1 MKNQIKFFTLLFF
14 ASLLAFSSC
23 KKDDEP
29 EFIDP
34 ADSNALTTAIIIP
47 DADTNNGD
55 LPNSSSDPQAPIIA
69 TNLADILSSNG
80 GTVPLTFTY
89 SNVSGRL
96 AGSHLQIV
104 GATNYYF
111 SVPFSGESG
120 ESGTLTIPATLPTNL
135 LEGEFC
141 VNFWVYDEEGRVSNV
156 VSTCVNVIV
165 LGSGSLQISLS
176 WNTATDQD
184 LHVIDPNNDEIAWDN
199 RNSPSGGELDRDDQD
214 GYGPENI
221 YWLENAPDGTFKVT
235 VHDYTGNSTPN
246 NFFVTVNA
254 PGRTKTFTGE
264 TQNGNTVDVVTI
276 EKSGNNYD
284 F

>member
-34 ADSNALTTAIIIP
+34 ADSNALTTVIIIP

-184 LHVIDPNNDEIAWDN
+184 LYVDDPTGVVIYYSNDT
-199 RNSPSGGELDRDDQD
+199 SPSGGELDRDDTD

-221 YWLENAPDGTFKVT
+221 YWLENAPDGTYKVS
-235 VHDYTGNSTPN
+235 VNDYTGTATPN
-246 NFFVTVNA
+246 SFFVTVNA
-254 PGRTKTFTGE
+254 PGMTKTFTGE